1 MMKNKA
7 PAFQFYASDF
17 ITDTVEWS
25 NEEIGIYIRL
35 LCYQWINGDLPSQL
49 DRLRK
54 IVCDIANPIATQE
67 DTIEKWSRVL
77 SKFEETGDGRI
88 VNRRLENVRENRL
101 KFIESARNSGKIGAM
116 KRWSDSKPYSENMAL
131 QSSSSSSNSIKYKRA
146 SKKKESL
153 TREVVMEKIND
164 GEFIFNLHESI
175 KNIDES
181 VTLDSIKE
189 SIMSFIDYCDSKN
202 KWGDYKDLASTIR
215 NWYRR
220 AKKIAP
226 QKYIGEKKSVMSM
239 YMDNARKFDD
249 MNFNFKPE

>member
-1 MMKNKA
+1 MKNKA

-17 ITDTVEWS
+17 LTDTVEWT

-35 LCYQWINGDLPSQL
+35 LCYQWINGDLPVQL

-54 IVCDIANPIATQE
+54 IVGDIANPIDNAEQ
-67 DTIEKWSRVL
+67 TIEKWSRVL
-77 SKFEETGDGRI
+77 SKFEEVGDGRI
-88 VNRRLENVRENRL
+88 INRRLENVRENRL

-116 KRWSDSKPYSENMAL
+116 KRWGDSKPHSEKMTL
-131 QSSSSSSNSIKYKRA
+131 QSSSSSSNINKYKK
-146 SKKKESL
+146 SNKKKESL
-153 TREVVMEKIND
+153 TKETVMEKIND
-164 GEFIFNLHESI
+164 AEFIFNLHESI
-175 KNIDES
+175 KNIDDS

-189 SIMSFIDYCDSKN
+189 SILSFIDYCDSKN

-220 AKKIAP
+220 AKKTAP
-226 QKYIGEKKSVMSM
+226 QKYSGEKKSVMSM
-239 YMDNARKFDD
+239 YMDSAKKFDD